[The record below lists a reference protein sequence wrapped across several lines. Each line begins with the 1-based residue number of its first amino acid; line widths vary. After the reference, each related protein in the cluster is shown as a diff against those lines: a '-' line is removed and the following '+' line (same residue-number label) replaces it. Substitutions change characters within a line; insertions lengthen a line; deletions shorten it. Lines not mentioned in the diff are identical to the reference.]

1 LADVFAGT
9 GNLINIPALLTRY
22 KDYLARLAAIG
33 VNPWKEQPRR
43 KTDLKLK
50 EAVGQFHLFSWLR
63 DAVGRRCVVS
73 PEFPTGNGT
82 VDIHLFCGNQRGI
95 IEVKSFVDSYQI
107 KSDREQ
113 AADYAKNLG
122 IDCVTV
128 AVFIPVLEENVLE
141 KLSTTEVVNGVE
153 VNVVAIG
160 WV

>member
-1 LADVFAGT
+1 L
-9 GNLINIPALLTRY
+9 
-22 KDYLARLAAIG
+22 
-33 VNPWKEQPRR
+33 
-43 KTDLKLK
+43 
-50 EAVGQFHLFSWLR
+50 
-63 DAVGRRCVVS
+63 
-73 PEFPTGNGT
+73 
-82 VDIHLFCGNQRGI
+82 CGKQQGI

-107 KSDREQ
+107 KDDRKQ

-122 IDCVTV
+122 IDSVTV